1 MKQDALIIS
10 ILMDFDTNRTKEVL
24 KIHVYDNDKIKLWK
38 REGDDYEK
46 LLEMD
51 DNKNK
56 ISMKLIS
63 FACCFSSSHIEPEE
77 EHAMTTFASEIL
89 CIGNELLSGI
99 TVNTNAHWLS
109 QKITESG
116 VSVRT
121 VTETILMK

>member
-63 FACCFSSSHIEPEE
+63 FACCFSSSHI
-77 EHAMTTFASEIL
+77 
-89 CIGNELLSGI
+89 
-99 TVNTNAHWLS
+99 
-109 QKITESG
+109 
-116 VSVRT
+116 RT
-121 VTETILMK
+121 RRRTCYDNVC

>member
-24 KIHVYDNDKIKLWK
+24 KIHVCDNDKIKLWK

-63 FACCFSSSHIEPEE
+63 FACCFSSSHIR
-77 EHAMTTFASEIL
+77 TRRRTYY
-89 CIGNELLSGI
+89 GNG
-99 TVNTNAHWLS
+99 
-109 QKITESG
+109 
-116 VSVRT
+116 
-121 VTETILMK
+121 

>member
-56 ISMKLIS
+56 IPMKLIS
-63 FACCFSSSHIEPEE
+63 FACCFSSS
-77 EHAMTTFASEIL
+77 
-89 CIGNELLSGI
+89 
-99 TVNTNAHWLS
+99 
-109 QKITESG
+109 
-116 VSVRT
+116 RT
-121 VTETILMK
+121 RTRRRTCYDNVC